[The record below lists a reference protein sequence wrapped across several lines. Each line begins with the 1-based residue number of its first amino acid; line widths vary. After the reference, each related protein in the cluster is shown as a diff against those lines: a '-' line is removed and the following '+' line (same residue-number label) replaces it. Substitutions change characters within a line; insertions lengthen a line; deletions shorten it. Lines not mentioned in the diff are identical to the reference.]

1 MEEKLYT
8 YPAKVSYDKGDER
21 YIIHVLDFDQY
32 TETHFKECIR
42 YMAADIL
49 ELLLVSYIEDKL
61 GDLPKPTY
69 HSQDECGEGEEIIYI
84 SIPKEKIEKDIKEG
98 TLNVTKEPDFD
109 DPIYNEINS
118 LYDSI
123 YEDYDKIKELRK
135 KL

>member
-61 GDLPKPTY
+61 GDLPEPTY

-109 DPIYNEINS
+109 VPIFNEIKS

-123 YEDYDKIKELRK
+123 YEDYDKIKELTK